1 MLACRKANQWQVALS
16 LWTER
21 RAVSPAPTSITWSA
35 AVSTAESGSQWQLAL
50 FLLQECGDSFLQVDG
65 IIYSAA
71 SSACQKSHQWHWP
84 LQLMQVMQ
92 CTNVELPLVVESVA
106 LEAAVAGG
114 WKATVHLL
122 DKMQGRAQ
130 SDGAVMAVAMAAC
143 CQQQQHEQLRK
154 LLDEASSRLVRMQLN

>member
-1 MLACRKANQWQVALS
+1 
-16 LWTER
+16 
-21 RAVSPAPTSITWSA
+21 
-35 AVSTAESGSQWQLAL
+35 
-50 FLLQECGDSFLQVDG
+50 
-65 IIYSAA
+65 
-71 SSACQKSHQWHWP
+71 
-84 LQLMQVMQ
+84 MQVMQ

-154 LLDEASSRLVRMQLN
+154 LLDDSQDATVKALWHTRLFYESRDCFC